1 MLNLVTLLVSVLAVL
16 ALAGPLVAAI
26 VLAVQLNQRRRA

>member
-1 MLNLVTLLVSVLAVL
+1 MLNLVTLLVAVCAVL
-16 ALAGPLVAAI
+16 ALLGPLIAAI